1 MALVRPSLSSIKG
14 AADRLGITLSE
25 SEAKSYLGMVDD
37 VLAGYE
43 VLETV
48 PEQLPEVKYP
58 RSAGERP
65 PADENPYNAWARK
78 LTVAGGATGRL
89 AGKRVVLKDSICLAG
104 VPMSVGAPFVDGY
117 VPPVD
122 ATIVT
127 RMLDEAATIIGKAT
141 CENLCFSGSSHTS
154 WPAPVL
160 NPLAPDRSA
169 GGSSSGS
176 AVLVATGE
184 ADMSLGADQGG
195 SIRVPAA
202 WCGIVGMKPT
212 YGLVPYTGVFSIE
225 ATVDHVGPMTANVA
239 DNALL
244 LEVIAGPDGLDP
256 RQQGVKT
263 AAYTKEMTRGVA
275 GLRIGILTEAFATE
289 EADPQVSHHV
299 YRAAQSLADL
309 GAIVEEISV
318 PVHHIARPIWA
329 PILIEGATDLLIH
342 GSPTNLGGLYIPGAS
357 SAITAWKGRSGDL
370 SVPAKVTLL
379 ASEIIRQTYGRSFY
393 GKSQNLV
400 RMVRQAY
407 DEALSRFDLLVMPT
421 TPQLPTALPP
431 SDAPLE
437 DVWQVALNM
446 NLNTCPFCATGH
458 PSLSVPS
465 GLVNGLPVGLMFVGR
480 RWEEATIYAAA
491 YAYEQAHRVDGA

>member
-176 AVLVATGE
+176 AASVVAAA
-184 ADMSLGADQGG
+184 AD
-195 SIRVPAA
+195 
-202 WCGIVGMKPT
+202 
-212 YGLVPYTGVFSIE
+212 
-225 ATVDHVGPMTANVA
+225 VA
-239 DNALL
+239 
-244 LEVIAGPDGLDP
+244 V
-256 RQQGVKT
+256 
-263 AAYTKEMTRGVA
+263 
-275 GLRIGILTEAFATE
+275 
-289 EADPQVSHHV
+289 
-299 YRAAQSLADL
+299 
-309 GAIVEEISV
+309 
-318 PVHHIARPIWA
+318 
-329 PILIEGATDLLIH
+329 
-342 GSPTNLGGLYIPGAS
+342 
-357 SAITAWKGRSGDL
+357 
-370 SVPAKVTLL
+370 
-379 ASEIIRQTYGRSFY
+379 
-393 GKSQNLV
+393 
-400 RMVRQAY
+400 
-407 DEALSRFDLLVMPT
+407 
-421 TPQLPTALPP
+421 PP
-431 SDAPLE
+431 SPPVSA
-437 DVWQVALNM
+437 
-446 NLNTCPFCATGH
+446 ATTSH
-458 PSLSVPS
+458 PPPPS
-465 GLVNGLPVGLMFVGR
+465 TASR
-480 RWEEATIYAAA
+480 RARTSSRRR
-491 YAYEQAHRVDGA
+491 Q